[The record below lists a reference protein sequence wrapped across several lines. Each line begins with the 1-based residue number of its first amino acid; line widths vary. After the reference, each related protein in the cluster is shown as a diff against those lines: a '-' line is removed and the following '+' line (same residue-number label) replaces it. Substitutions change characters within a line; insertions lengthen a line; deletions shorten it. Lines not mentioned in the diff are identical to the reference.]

1 MTIPPVLNTGMAA
14 DSEVGRP
21 RDIRQAAEQF
31 EALMVSQMLKSMHS
45 ADGSGWLG
53 TGEDEAGSAMAD
65 LAEEHL
71 SQVLAAQGGLGLAN
85 VVVSQVGSSEA
96 KK

>member
-1 MTIPPVLNTGMAA
+1 MTIPPVLNTGAEV

-31 EALMVSQMLKSMHS
+31 EALLVSQMLKSMHS

-71 SQVLAAQGGLGLAN
+71 SQLLAAQGGLGLAN
-85 VVVSQVGSSEA
+85 LVTTRLAGSG
-96 KK
+96 KDK

>member
-1 MTIPPVLNTGMAA
+1 VTIPPVLNTYDTL

-21 RDIRQAAEQF
+21 KDIRQAAAQF
-31 EALMVSQMLKSMHS
+31 EALLVSQMLKSMHE

-53 TGEDEAGSAMAD
+53 TGDDQAGSAMAD

-85 VVVSQVGSSEA
+85 MVVKNLDSG
-96 KK
+96 KPGK